1 MTKSGYV
8 LAGFETLATIVDNFI
23 KNSKE
28 RYHDNFTRQ
37 DISNFLAKT
46 CSGFLHS
53 FGQNFNGKSKP
64 HKYMSQEE
72 HLYTRCR
79 DTRLFDGATFIT
91 DSGGFQISIGKF
103 DRKLSEDLIKLYY
116 EFLYEKHEVLDKAFI
131 LDVPPGPGCKIFET
145 FDDVYNLNLKS
156 YLIAKSLPQP
166 VKDKIIYIHHFRTPK
181 LWEIYTKIMR
191 ENELFKEFQYHGTGG
206 IVANMASDTAIP
218 CIIYVLP
225 MIPLINEAK
234 KYNKTFL
241 NFHILGGA
249 NFRDILFYELFKIH
263 VKNVHNIELN
273 ITYDSSGLFKGLMI
287 GRYIQLDDGHTLRKA
302 DLRSCNITSRFK
314 DDKKVGQV
322 LKECLNEMARD
333 NGFKEIEMED
343 IYDNVA
349 DTFFEEVKVY
359 AMLYML
365 NQFAVIQDRMKN
377 EVKELYQLYCSNNLQ
392 DFNNETIR
400 ITQALN
406 SGKITRKQKAKSS
419 SISKSL
425 DMLTNLDE
433 NYCQYIVNK
442 FLSKDEFEDL
452 NKKSLVRNI

>member
-1 MTKSGYV
+1 MAKSGYV

-28 RYHDNFTRQ
+28 RYHDNFTRE

-72 HLYTRCR
+72 HLYKRCR
-79 DTRLFDGATFIT
+79 DSRLFDGATFIT

-156 YLIAKSLPQP
+156 YLIAKNLPQA

-218 CIIYVLP
+218 CIIYVIP
-225 MIPLINEAK
+225 MIPLINEVK

-249 NFRDILFYELFKIH
+249 NFRDILFYELFKLH
-263 VKNVHNIELN
+263 VKNVHQIELN

-287 GRYIQLDDGHTLRKA
+287 GRYIQLDDGETLRKA
-302 DLRSCNITSRFK
+302 DLRSANINSRFK

-333 NGFKEIEMED
+333 NGFKEIEMDE
-343 IYDNVA
+343 IYDDVA

-365 NQFAVIQDRMKN
+365 NQFAVVQERMKN
-377 EVKELYQLYCSNNLQ
+377 EVKNLYQLYSSNNLQ

-400 ITQALN
+400 VTQALN

-433 NYCQYIVNK
+433 NYCQYIVKK

-452 NKKSLVRNI
+452 NKKSLVQTI